1 MLDPLNAAE
10 EIQTEVF
17 FLANAGLFKN
27 PVAGW
32 ILRKLYCIPIQ
43 RYEDTGG
50 KPLNNKASFEQAI
63 RHLAQGGCLYIAPEG
78 TSYVNRR
85 LRKLKTGTARIAFAT
100 ESSHDFQLGLCI
112 LPVGLN
118 YSDPTQ
124 FRSQLLTIIGE
135 PIPVADFKEEWL
147 ANQAEAVRKM
157 TETVAGQ
164 LASLLLDTADD
175 EEDQVLR
182 HLEELLSNEK
192 PLAPYP
198 QFLRSQRLLAA
209 WQVKRVG
216 EPAAWAG
223 FSAMVFSYFEKI
235 KALKINDLS
244 VKNQMEKR
252 NLKGLWITLLAAFPL
267 FLLGFLTHGL
277 PVFACKKISR
287 ALNKDIHWEPT
298 FKFLIGFVVYPAL
311 LLLEIW
317 ALGQVLAVF
326 GDMGVWVKWLFVLS
340 ILPSGLLAEWWWGKW
355 KQLRQ
360 RRRAKRVFQQN
371 PGAWKMLVDGRSE
384 ILASPW
390 ATH

>member
-124 FRSQLLTIIGE
+124 FRSQLLTIPAPRHCRRRRGSSAAPPGGAALQRKAIGSLS
-135 PIPVADFKEEWL
+135 PIP
-147 ANQAEAVRKM
+147 
-157 TETVAGQ
+157 
-164 LASLLLDTADD
+164 
-175 EEDQVLR
+175 
-182 HLEELLSNEK
+182 
-192 PLAPYP
+192 P
-198 QFLRSQRLLAA
+198 
-209 WQVKRVG
+209 
-216 EPAAWAG
+216 
-223 FSAMVFSYFEKI
+223 FSALAGSLAGK
-235 KALKINDLS
+235 
-244 VKNQMEKR
+244 
-252 NLKGLWITLLAAFPL
+252 KG
-267 FLLGFLTHGL
+267 G
-277 PVFACKKISR
+277 
-287 ALNKDIHWEPT
+287 
-298 FKFLIGFVVYPAL
+298 
-311 LLLEIW
+311 
-317 ALGQVLAVF
+317 
-326 GDMGVWVKWLFVLS
+326 
-340 ILPSGLLAEWWWGKW
+340 
-355 KQLRQ
+355 
-360 RRRAKRVFQQN
+360 
-371 PGAWKMLVDGRSE
+371 
-384 ILASPW
+384 
-390 ATH
+390 